1 MEGSEEAAVWYR
13 SSPGQRADVEAERKQ
28 RVLMLERT
36 GYEVDRL
43 EEPPKVMKKRDRLS
57 RKENFSFFHLHMQN
71 DNYALTFAFIAS
83 WVASLTRSCSLVC
96 IVMLWAGAMTLS
108 LGVEQKEKCIAR

>member
-28 RVLMLERT
+28 RVLMLERI

-43 EEPPKVMKKRDRLS
+43 EEPPKVMKK
-57 RKENFSFFHLHMQN
+57 E
-71 DNYALTFAFIAS
+71 T
-83 WVASLTRSCSLVC
+83 
-96 IVMLWAGAMTLS
+96 G
-108 LGVEQKEKCIAR
+108 